1 MNLTEDIKAGIATS
15 RVLAMTIRSIQ
26 SSMGAMLQIV
36 DEEDFK
42 TLISSVTE
50 TTIKAHKTADKQ
62 ANEDLDEQ
70 LKKHLTEFFKSHQK
84 KVKK

>member
-1 MNLTEDIKAGIATS
+1 MNLTEDIKADIATGT
-15 RVLAMTIRSIQ
+15 VLAMTIRSIQ

-42 TLISSVTE
+42 TLISSMTE
-50 TTIKAHKTADKQ
+50 GTIKAHKTADKQ
-62 ANEDLDEQ
+62 ADEQ
-70 LKKHLTEFFKSHQK
+70 LKKHLTEFFKSHRK